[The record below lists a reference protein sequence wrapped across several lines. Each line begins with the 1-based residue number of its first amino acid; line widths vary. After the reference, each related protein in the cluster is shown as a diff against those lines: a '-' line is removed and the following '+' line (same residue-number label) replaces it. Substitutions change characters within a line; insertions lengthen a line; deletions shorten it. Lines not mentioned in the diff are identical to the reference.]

1 MTAEHNIPPV
11 WDEHSRILIL
21 GSFPSVKSREGQ
33 FFYHHP
39 QNRFWRV
46 LAAVLG
52 CEVPGTIPEKKA
64 MLLAH
69 GVALWDVIASCRI
82 EGSADASVRDA
93 VPVDIARVTE
103 VAAIER
109 VICNGALA
117 ARLYAQH
124 LQPVLHLPA
133 LALPST
139 SPANAAWSLA
149 RLTECWRSALNL
161 PEQGQRIPLE

>member
-1 MTAEHNIPPV
+1 MTAQHNIPPV
-11 WDEHSRILIL
+11 WDERSRILIL

-69 GVALWDVIASCRI
+69 GVALWDVIASCEI
-82 EGSADASVRDA
+82 TGSSDSSIQNA
-93 VPVDIARVTE
+93 VPNDLAPILT
-103 VAAIER
+103 AAPIR
-109 VICNGALA
+109 AVFCNGATA
-117 ARLYAQH
+117 FRLYCRYQ
-124 LQPVLHLPA
+124 QPLTGIPA
-133 LALPST
+133 VQLPST
-139 SPANAAWSLA
+139 SPANAAFSLA
-149 RLTECWRSALNL
+149 RLTACWQPVCDALDAAA
-161 PEQGQRIPLE
+161 GDV